1 MSTGL
6 PYGSF
11 LNTSGDR
18 YPGVPAKP
26 ANIEKYKHVIPIYST
41 QCDFWLLLLHYDRF
55 HTCFCALCQRCVLNK
70 LASWDDLN
78 IQSSSLCTTY
88 SSRTVHKSW
97 ASSNFFIFSFQ
108 EDHPSCIFLKWTW
121 AIAIQVLLWR
131 WSSFSLIFSTFFA
144 LKHSQIVTVEGYQS
158 LIGLPKII
166 ETAWDHLD
174 RENGTKGSQQPTA
187 KDGLCMSFKK
197 PGLKKVN
204 NLQESVR
211 KRFQTMLKNKGGNEK
226 FVRIL

>member
-55 HTCFCALCQRCVLNK
+55 HTSFCALCQRCVLNK

-78 IQSSSLCTTY
+78 IQSSSLCATY

-108 EDHPSCIFLKWTW
+108 EDHPCIFFKVDLSNSYP
-121 AIAIQVLLWR
+121 
-131 WSSFSLIFSTFFA
+131 SSSLEMVFFFTHFQYILCIKA
-144 LKHSQIVTVEGYQS
+144 FPNSDSGRLSVIDWPSQNYRNSVRSSWQ
-158 LIGLPKII
+158 
-166 ETAWDHLD
+166 
-174 RENGTKGSQQPTA
+174 REWNKRQPTA

-211 KRFQTMLKNKGGNEK
+211 KRFQTMLKNKGGNAK

>member
-55 HTCFCALCQRCVLNK
+55 HTSFCALCQRCVLNK

-78 IQSSSLCTTY
+78 IQSSSLCATY

-108 EDHPSCIFLKWTW
+108 EDHPSCIFFKVDLSNSYP
-121 AIAIQVLLWR
+121 
-131 WSSFSLIFSTFFA
+131 SSSLEMVFFFTHFQYILCIKAFPNSDSGRLSVIDWPSQNYRNSVRSSWQREWNKRQPAANSQRRA
-144 LKHSQIVTVEGYQS
+144 LHV
-158 LIGLPKII
+158 
-166 ETAWDHLD
+166 
-174 RENGTKGSQQPTA
+174 
-187 KDGLCMSFKK
+187 
-197 PGLKKVN
+197 
-204 NLQESVR
+204 LQEAW
-211 KRFQTMLKNKGGNEK
+211 TEKGK
-226 FVRIL
+226 

>member
-55 HTCFCALCQRCVLNK
+55 HTSFCALCQRCVLNK

-78 IQSSSLCTTY
+78 IQSSSLCATY

-108 EDHPSCIFLKWTW
+108 EDHPSCIFFKVDLSNSYP
-121 AIAIQVLLWR
+121 
-131 WSSFSLIFSTFFA
+131 SSSLEMVFFFTHFQYILCIKA
-144 LKHSQIVTVEGYQS
+144 FPNSDSGRLSVIDWPSQNY
-158 LIGLPKII
+158 
-166 ETAWDHLD
+166 
-174 RENGTKGSQQPTA
+174 RN
-187 KDGLCMSFKK
+187 
-197 PGLKKVN
+197 
-204 NLQESVR
+204 SVR
-211 KRFQTMLKNKGGNEK
+211 SSWQRE
-226 FVRIL
+226 